1 MKVVNNKGL
10 KAKTS
15 GDSTSE
21 QDVANAAVMKFLNDK
36 YAVDSAQKL
45 EIKHLWDSYYRLN
58 FWAEVERPKGEGLGK
73 RIVNSRFVKA
83 TCDAQGK
90 CQVDEKK

>member
-15 GDSTSE
+15 GKSTSG
-21 QDVANAAVMKFLNDK
+21 QDVANAAVMKFLSDK

-45 EIKHLWDSYYRLN
+45 EIKHLWDNYYRLN
-58 FWAEVERPKGEGLGK
+58 FWAEVQRPKGEGIGK
-73 RIVNSRFVKA
+73 RIVKSRFVKA
-83 TCDAQGK
+83 TCDAQGN
-90 CQVDEKK
+90 CLVDEKK